1 MSTSTKITFYG
12 HYFELLLFVL
22 QFNAKSN
29 NREREIRE
37 IRKFLPVFY
46 ENMSVWNLKY

>member
-37 IRKFLPVFY
+37 IRKFLSVFY
-46 ENMSVWNLKY
+46 ENMSIWNLKY